1 PGMFVDLTVKTNY
14 VIAAGGNNTRGIL
27 VRVYDALNGTPIWQD
42 QSSPQAGF
50 ADFINAV
57 TATDNAVYVVGVG
70 GKDFEYSEFLVRGY
84 NWRKGAVIFKER
96 SERAPSRSAADIAV
110 AGNFLTVVGT
120 ATSDTSPSNGDWIIR
135 AYRIADLVPWRRTTD

>member
-1 PGMFVDLTVKTNY
+1 VKTNY
-14 VIAAGGNNTRGIL
+14 VIAAGGNNKRGIL

-50 ADFINAV
+50 ADFIWAV
-57 TATDNAVYVVGVG
+57 TATDNAVYVAGVG

-84 NWRKGAVIFKER
+84 NLTNGAVTFHER
-96 SERAPSRSAADIAV
+96 SVRAPSSSAADIAV

-120 ATSDTSPSNGDWIIR
+120 ASRDTSPSNGDWVIR
-135 AYRIADLVPWRRTTD
+135 TYRIANPLRRISD